1 MNYPNTIRLYP
12 RSRAVTVDNSAS
24 GLSGSTLIHIFFICE
39 LVFQMLLIIVFQTWN
54 LSIVFDM
61 TYTFYQTQELFFHL
75 TLDLILSS
83 LRRENKKPCYEINKI
98 QRRYTYFIV
107 FDLNTWKVHKNY
119 LITQATKQKLFKLP
133 KRLNNNYL
141 ITQATLVFITIKM
154 IGTGSVIN

>member
-1 MNYPNTIRLYP
+1 MCTCFSNVVNYSFSNLKPFHCLRYDIHFL
-12 RSRAVTVDNSAS
+12 SNSW
-24 GLSGSTLIHIFFICE
+24 T
-39 LVFQMLLIIVFQTWN
+39 
-54 LSIVFDM
+54 
-61 TYTFYQTQELFFHL
+61 FFHL

-107 FDLNTWKVHKNY
+107 FDLNTWKVHKKF

-141 ITQATLVFITIKM
+141 ITQATPCFHNDQNDRDGICNQLTR
-154 IGTGSVIN
+154 VIYYVTKDSST